1 MKNWR
6 VNLVLVFIV
15 LFGAALISRLA
26 FIQIIDSDLNKALAQ
41 GQQKIFNIV
50 KGERGSIFFNK
61 GEILATNIRGIYVFI
76 SPAEIKEKARTIK
89 ELSRILEIDE
99 QKILKKVQKDTL
111 FEKIAD
117 SITEEQRDSINKLGI
132 KGVYSREA
140 LFRNYPQ
147 KDMASQVV
155 GFLGGEEIGQYGLE
169 GYYDDILQGKEEVQ
183 KKKKGSATSF
193 FSEDNSRSSKG
204 SDIVLTIDY
213 NIQFIAEK
221 LLKQAKDNLNIKEG
235 QIIVIEPK
243 TGKILALAHYPN
255 FNPNKYSSVES
266 FDIFQNG
273 TIQKLFEPG
282 SVFKPITIASAIN
295 EGKITPQTT
304 YVDTGKVKI
313 GKYTIENYN
322 NRVFGEK
329 TMTGVLEKSINTGAV
344 FAERQLGH
352 DLFLKYID
360 LFGFFTPTGIDLEGE
375 IFSNNKMFRRGY
387 EINFATASFGQGIE
401 MTSMQLVR
409 AYTAIANEGRLVKP
423 YVVDKIIKNNET
435 IETVPDISSRDIISS
450 KTASQVTAM
459 LISVIENGY
468 SKEAKI
474 PGYYLAGKTG
484 TAQVPERG
492 GYSPDKSWQTFIGF
506 APALNPRFLILVKLD
521 DPETK
526 TAEYSAL
533 PIFKEL
539 TKYIINYWE
548 IPPDYD

>member
-26 FIQIIDSDLNKALAQ
+26 FIQIINSDLNKALAQ

-50 KGERGSIFFNK
+50 KGERGNIFFNK
-61 GEILATNIRGIYVFI
+61 GEILATNIKGIYVFI
-76 SPAEIKEKARTIK
+76 SPAEIEEKARTIK
-89 ELSRILEIDE
+89 ELSAILNVDE
-99 QKILKKVQKDTL
+99 QKILEKVQKDTL
-111 FEKIAD
+111 FEKIEN
-117 SITEEQRDSINKLGI
+117 SITEEQRILINELGI
-132 KGVYSREA
+132 KGIYCREA

-155 GFLGGEEIGQYGLE
+155 GFLGGENFGQYGLE
-169 GYYDDILQGKEEVQ
+169 GYYDDILRGKEEIE
-183 KKKKGSATSF
+183 KKKKGSTASF
-193 FSEDNSRSSKG
+193 FSESIDQLGKG

-213 NIQFIAEK
+213 NIQFMAEK
-221 LLKQAKDNLNIKEG
+221 LLKKAKNDLNIDSG
-235 QIIVIEPK
+235 QIIVVDPK

-255 FNPNKYSSVES
+255 FDPNDYSSVEN

-273 TIQKLFEPG
+273 MTQKLFEPG
-282 SVFKPITIASAIN
+282 SGFKPITMASAIN
-295 EGKITPQTT
+295 EEKVSPQTT

-322 NRVFGEK
+322 GRVFGEK

-344 FAERQLGH
+344 FAEKELGH

-360 LFGFFTPTGIDLEGE
+360 SFGFFELTGIDLEGE
-375 IFSNNKMFRRGY
+375 VFSENKMFKRGY

-401 MTSMQLVR
+401 ITPIQLVR
-409 AYTAIANEGRLVKP
+409 AYTAITNEGKLVKP
-423 YVVDKIIKNNET
+423 YVVDKIIKNNEI
-435 IETVPDISSRDIISS
+435 IETIPDVSLESVISS

-459 LISVIENGY
+459 LVSVIENGY
-468 SKEAKI
+468 GKDAKI
-474 PGYYLAGKTG
+474 PGYYVAGKTG
-484 TAQVPERG
+484 TAQVSEGG
-492 GYSPDKSWQTFIGF
+492 GYSSDKSWQSFIGF
-506 APALNPRFLILVKLD
+506 APALNPRLLILVKLD
-521 DPETK
+521 NPETK

-539 TKYIINYWE
+539 AKYIINYWE
-548 IPPDYD
+548 ISPDYD

>member
-26 FIQIIDSDLNKALAQ
+26 FIQIINSDLNKALAQ

-50 KGERGSIFFNK
+50 TGERGNIFFNK
-61 GEILATNIRGIYVFI
+61 GEILATNIKGIYVFI
-76 SPAEIKEKARTIK
+76 SPAEIEEKARTIK
-89 ELSRILEIDE
+89 ELSAILNIDE
-99 QKILKKVQKDTL
+99 QKILEKVQKDTL
-111 FEKIAD
+111 FEKIEN
-117 SITEEQRDSINKLGI
+117 SITEEQRILINELGI
-132 KGVYSREA
+132 KGIYCREA

-155 GFLGGEEIGQYGLE
+155 GFLGGEDFGQYGLE
-169 GYYDDILQGKEEVQ
+169 GYYDDTLRGKEEIE
-183 KKKKGSATSF
+183 KKKKGSTVSF
-193 FSEDNSRSSKG
+193 FSESIDQLGKG
-204 SDIVLTIDY
+204 SDIILTIDY
-213 NIQFIAEK
+213 NIQFMAEK
-221 LLKQAKDNLNIKEG
+221 LLKKAKIDLSIDSG
-235 QIIVIEPK
+235 QIIVVDPK

-255 FNPNKYSSVES
+255 FDPNDYSSVEN

-273 TIQKLFEPG
+273 TTQKLFEPG
-282 SVFKPITIASAIN
+282 SGFKPITMASAIN
-295 EGKITPQTT
+295 EEKVSPQTT

-322 NRVFGEK
+322 GRVFGEK

-344 FAERQLGH
+344 FAEKELGH

-360 LFGFFTPTGIDLEGE
+360 SFGFFELTGIDLEGE
-375 IFSNNKMFRRGY
+375 VFSENKMFKKGY

-401 MTSMQLVR
+401 ITPIQLVR
-409 AYTAIANEGRLVKP
+409 AYTAIANEGKLIKP
-423 YVVDKIIKNNET
+423 YVVDKIIKNNEI
-435 IETVPDISSRDIISS
+435 IETIPDVSSENVISS

-459 LISVIENGY
+459 LVSVIENGY
-468 SKEAKI
+468 GKDAKI
-474 PGYYLAGKTG
+474 HGYYVAGKTG
-484 TAQVPERG
+484 TAQVSEGG
-492 GYSPDKSWQTFIGF
+492 GYSSDKSWQSFIGF

-521 DPETK
+521 NPETK

-539 TKYIINYWE
+539 AKYIINYWE
-548 IPPDYD
+548 ISPDYD